1 MTSLDEK
8 IVIGMSNMPRKQQN
22 NHTPITESALVFLPE
37 SWYEERGKF
46 EKDKWK
52 KVEQSYVSIF
62 GRENNSDEM
71 AQRHATK

>member
-37 SWYEERGKF
+37 SWYEEREKF

-52 KVEQSYVSIF
+52 KSGTIIRIDIWQ
-62 GRENNSDEM
+62 GK
-71 AQRHATK
+71 QLQ